1 MYNITTGEDLQGQA
15 SHPVVLNAANKIVYS
30 PHCYGPSV
38 ATQDYFSA
46 SNFPDNMPSI
56 WNTHYG
62 FIREQNKAATCVGEW
77 GGQMS
82 GNDLTWMN
90 AFASYLQSHDIP
102 DTFFWCLNSD
112 SGDTG
117 GLLDGWNTPDQP
129 RLNLCKQA
137 QPNPTKVTN
146 QDGYICFH

>member
-1 MYNITTGEDLQGQA
+1 MAE
-15 SHPVVLNAANKIVYS
+15 
-30 PHCYGPSV
+30 
-38 ATQDYFSA
+38 
-46 SNFPDNMPSI
+46 I

-62 FIREQNKAATCVGEW
+62 FIREQNGAATCVGEW
-77 GGQMS
+77 GGMMS
-82 GNDLTWMN
+82 GSDETWMN
-90 AFASYLQSHDIP
+90 AYASYLQSHDIP

-129 RLNLCKQA
+129 RLNICKQA

-146 QDGYICFH
+146 NDGCICFH